1 MIEEK
6 VSSEE
11 REELSEADDLER
23 TVFEQLY
30 YEVAAIAQEIIR

>member
-11 REELSEADDLER
+11 RGELSEADDLER
-23 TVFEQLY
+23 TVFEQLLWSGGDS
-30 YEVAAIAQEIIR
+30 AGNN